1 MYSPNQRSGGALRQ
15 LWRKFTLRG
24 GETAPFQAS
33 MRRVVEHRALMAIAI
48 GDLDVANTSPLA
60 VAPLDRGW
68 TLYAHTPARGT
79 PLDDAAETTL
89 VARIWGSLR
98 VLHDHQ
104 ISHGDLRA
112 NKITVDDGDALFG
125 GFDHAEYGATD
136 AQLQSDIAQLMVTTS
151 ALYDPA
157 DRGSRSDGRLRQG
170 GSPDGIEPAHES
182 RCAQAYPGASI
193 PDARAIISAA
203 RDEVKLQTGADE
215 IQTETVTRFNRN
227 QIIQM
232 VLLVALVYVALPFI
246 STVPTFLSELR
257 TANWWWGLLGLA
269 VSALKYVGAAAALW
283 ACADGLVSFR
293 NLTLM
298 QVANTFAATT
308 TPAGVGGLAL
318 SARFLQKGGLG
329 ALRAAT
335 AVALQQ
341 SVQVVTHIV
350 LLILFSA
357 FAGASADL
365 SHFVP
370 SMMIV
375 YLVGGL
381 ILLVVAAFV
390 VVPKLRKWLTATV
403 GPRVKEVLRDLR
415 ELAQRAQ
422 AARAHRPRLRRND
435 SRRGPGSVGLHR
447 QRSAAIPR
455 SSPSRW

>member
-1 MYSPNQRSGGALRQ
+1 MA
-15 LWRKFTLRG
+15 
-24 GETAPFQAS
+24 
-33 MRRVVEHRALMAIAI
+33 RV
-48 GDLDVANTSPLA
+48 
-60 VAPLDRGW
+60 
-68 TLYAHTPARGT
+68 
-79 PLDDAAETTL
+79 
-89 VARIWGSLR
+89 WGPLR

-112 NKITVDDGDALFG
+112 NKITIDDGTALFG

-136 AQLQSDIAQLMVTTS
+136 AQLQSDIAQLLVTTS
-151 ALYDPA
+151 ALYDPPPRFA
-157 DRGSRSDGRLRQG
+157 QRWESSAKRR
-170 GSPDGIEPAHES
+170 PDGISSAHES
-182 RCAQAYPGASI
+182 RRAQAYPGLH
-193 PDARAIISAA
+193 PRRAWSLRRCPRRGQAA
-203 RDEVKLQTGADE
+203 TGADE
-215 IQTETVTRFNRN
+215 IQSKTITRFNRN

-283 ACADGLVSFR
+283 ACADGLVSFG

-318 SARFLQKGGLG
+318 SARFLQKSGLG

-370 SMMIV
+370 SMTIV
-375 YLVGGL
+375 YLVGGV
-381 ILLVVAAFV
+381 ILLMVAAFGSC
-390 VVPKLRKWLTATV
+390 PSCGWLAATV
-403 GPRVKEVLRDLR
+403 GPGSKRYCATYASLP
-415 ELAQRAQ
+415 A
-422 AARAHRPRLRRND
+422 
-435 SRRGPGSVGLHR
+435 SPGGSL
-447 QRSAAIPR
+447 
-455 SSPSRW
+455 